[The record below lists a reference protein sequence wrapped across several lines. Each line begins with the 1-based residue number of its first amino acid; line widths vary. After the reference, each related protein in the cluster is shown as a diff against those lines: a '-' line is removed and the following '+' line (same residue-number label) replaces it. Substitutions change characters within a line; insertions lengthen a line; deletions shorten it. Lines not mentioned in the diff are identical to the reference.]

1 MSKQVGAVVV
11 GGDYQGLGIARS
23 LGRRG
28 IPVCVIDDE
37 RSIARYS
44 RYTTHAVW
52 VESLR
57 DQDAVRAVL
66 DIGDRLQLDG
76 WVLYPTREETVA
88 AFSGRRDELGT
99 RFRVPTP
106 AWETIRWAWD
116 KRKTY
121 ELATQLSIAVPRT
134 WYPKD
139 AGELLT
145 LDAALPLV
153 IKPAIKEHFVYATGA
168 KAWKA
173 RTVKEL
179 TEQFQRARSV
189 VGPGEVMVQD
199 FIPGDGAHQ
208 DFGRFKGRRVAV
220 VGGGQSAIESA
231 ALLQEAGAHVE
242 LIARRTIRWLKLHDY
257 RGPGRRILYAPSDVG
272 PPGLNWL
279 LHFPLVFRLLPARVK
294 PIITRRAVRPAGA
307 RWLIDRVLGRVR
319 ITSSTQV
326 LSARVVAGGVRL
338 ELSVG
343 TTRLVDHVFL
353 ATGYRPNLNKLAF
366 IAPSLRQGVRQRDGL
381 PVLNRWL
388 ESSVT
393 GLHFAGGLAD
403 QSYGPICR
411 FVSGADVAARRIT
424 AYATR
429 MDARE

>member
-1 MSKQVGAVVV
+1 MDPTVVIGAGPYGLSIAAHLNAARVPTRVFGRPMEFWRTMPAGMYLRSAWSASSLSAPDHAYSLDHFLNATGQQRQQPISLRFFV
-11 GGDYQGLGIARS
+11 DYGLWFQRHAVPDVDPTLVRS
-23 LGRRG
+23 L
-28 IPVCVIDDE
+28 
-37 RSIARYS
+37 SA
-44 RYTTHAVW
+44 
-52 VESLR
+52 
-57 DQDAVRAVL
+57 
-66 DIGDRLQLDG
+66 DG
-76 WVLYPTREETVA
+76 H
-88 AFSGRRDELGT
+88 
-99 RFRVPTP
+99 RFRVDLSDGRSLTASRVIAAVGINGFANLP
-106 AWETIRWAWD
+106 AFATKLPAS
-116 KRKTY
+116 
-121 ELATQLSIAVPRT
+121 LAS
-134 WYPKD
+134 
-139 AGELLT
+139 
-145 LDAALPLV
+145 
-153 IKPAIKEHFVYATGA
+153 H
-168 KAWKA
+168 
-173 RTVKEL
+173 
-179 TEQFQRARSV
+179 S
-189 VGPGEVMVQD
+189 
-199 FIPGDGAHQ
+199 GAHQ

-338 ELSVG
+338 ELSDG